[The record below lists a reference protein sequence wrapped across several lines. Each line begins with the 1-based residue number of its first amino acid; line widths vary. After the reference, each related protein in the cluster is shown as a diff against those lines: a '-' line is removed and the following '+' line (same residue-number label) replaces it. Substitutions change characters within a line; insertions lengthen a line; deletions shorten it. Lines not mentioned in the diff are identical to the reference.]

1 MIGVVIKKVAI
12 ENVEL
17 VVAKIMGLAKRL
29 IELLGGKINL
39 SNFIMEDCKSKG
51 I

>member
-17 VVAKIMGLAKRL
+17 IVANIMGLAKSL
-29 IELLGGKINL
+29 IKLLGAKINIDD
-39 SNFIMEDCKSKG
+39 SIVKYCKSKG
-51 I
+51 V